1 MTFTF
6 IAAHSKPS
14 CHSLW
19 LFGREQIGNNKSCKV
34 YILLQVYHY
43 GKFWTVKDFTMYFWI
58 INSYCCFTDSRLNF
72 TSSSWRIIDL
82 VSPKLFVFRRLQ
94 QKTWKMKW
102 RLSFI
107 WTVTLMDT
115 SSRLKEMDKESLT
128 SK

>member
-1 MTFTF
+1 MTFSF
-6 IAAHSKPS
+6 IAALSKPS

-43 GKFWTVKDFTMYFWI
+43 GKFWTEKDFAMYFWI
-58 INSYCCFTDSRLNF
+58 IDSYCLFYSRLNF

-82 VSPKLFVFRRLQ
+82 VSPKLFIFRRLQ
-94 QKTWKMKW
+94 QKTLKMKW

-107 WTVTLMDT
+107 WTVTLTGT